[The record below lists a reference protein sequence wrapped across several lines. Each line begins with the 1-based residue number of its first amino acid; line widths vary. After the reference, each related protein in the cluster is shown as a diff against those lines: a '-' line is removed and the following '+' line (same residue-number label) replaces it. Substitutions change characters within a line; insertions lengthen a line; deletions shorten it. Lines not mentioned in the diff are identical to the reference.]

1 MRTRGSPSSARTI
14 WTMDAS
20 RSAASDSTAAT
31 RRSRRRSRSSRASAS
46 RSTSAGGSSSLTAI
60 RAVLPTAPPLRLRS
74 ASSASLNRLG
84 RVLSASR
91 VIFGGEGS
99 RASSRASPPS
109 SVLRDVDGG
118 DRRSIAARRSASS
131 RNLPSAATTTT
142 RLRLRREEA
151 PRRYERGSG
160 VRQRAWCAR
169 RRHWDSDAVVIVEAA
184 ARIEHDVSARAR
196 FGVILFIDLDS
207 SARNLKTFIPAR
219 ARGPTLDARAP
230 TTPRSRARAAR
241 RRTRR
246 STRRQPRTR
255 ARSRGAGG
263 ENTPEGRNE
272 DVGHPDHVLRFRLR
286 VRQRHLNV
294 QAQGGDLE
302 QPQDTRRPGAPSD
315 PRGTRPPHA
324 AASPRPDGRPDDR
337 KIRSSSLHSRTPRSP
352 DADC

>member
-1 MRTRGSPSSARTI
+1 
-14 WTMDAS
+14 MDAS

-91 VIFGGEGS
+91 VIFGGGGRGRRRARPRRRRCSGTWTAGTGGRSPRVARPRRGTSRPRRRRRRDEG
-99 RASSRASPPS
+99 RDGRR
-109 SVLRDVDGG
+109 LRDGG
-118 DRRSIAARRSASS
+118 ANDDPGFASARGA
-131 RNLPSAATTTT
+131 
-142 RLRLRREEA
+142 
-151 PRRYERGSG
+151 RGG
-160 VRQRAWCAR
+160 GTG
-169 RRHWDSDAVVIVEAA
+169 DSDAVVIVEAA
-184 ARIEHDVSARAR
+184 ARISTTCPPGRASVC
-196 FGVILFIDLDS
+196 VILFIDLDS
-207 SARNLKTFIPAR
+207 SARNLKIFIPAR